1 VTTGQALERAQRMP
15 GLPQLADASQ
25 SNPFPASLDVQV
37 KSIDDVGA
45 IAAFVRTDTAV
56 DPVYPT
62 SYDKGAYQR
71 IQAVIFGIAVA
82 GFAFLAVLGF
92 VAVTVTIN
100 SVRAAIH
107 SRRDEVTIMQ
117 LVGAPRWMVRGPFVV
132 EGAITGA
139 LAGSAAGLSTF
150 GLTIAGIS
158 AGADTFT
165 RFAPGVT
172 FSVAAIAAVIV
183 LATGIGLGSGSSLV
197 SVRRHLES

>member
-1 VTTGQALERAQRMP
+1 MTKAEALQRAQSIP
-15 GLPQLADASQ
+15 GLPQIASASD

-37 KSIDDVGA
+37 KSIDDMA
-45 IAAFVRTDTAV
+45 SIAALVRTDTAV
-56 DPVYPT
+56 DPVNPS

-71 IQAVIFGIAVA
+71 IQTVIFGIAVA
-82 GFAFLAVLGF
+82 GLAFLAVLAF

-139 LAGSAAGLSTF
+139 LAGAAAGLATF
-150 GLTIAGIS
+150 GLTMAGIS
-158 AGADTFT
+158 AGTDTFA
-165 RFAPGVT
+165 RFAPGIT
-172 FSVAAIAAVIV
+172 FSVAAIAGVIV
-183 LATGIGLGSGSSLV
+183 LATGVGLGSGSSLV